1 MIFQAYQN
9 NQLKNKKRF
18 SLKSIKIINDYP
30 NKLSKFSLP
39 KNKSVKLFSSSSFK
53 TYKPNQNNYINYTA
67 LDNTEKENYLNKLSK
82 KRNNF
87 LIKKRSQQFRIVND
101 YLIKLHKN
109 NAISKSSKDMFN
121 YKYSEEKAYNIN
133 DNKTQSYKNIFQ
145 NKYNPFISD
154 IKEDK
159 FKPESRNIYETDKGN
174 NYTNSNYD
182 FYNSIRELNKKSG
195 IPIHSRIKMLKDA
208 KNSINQMQKISFNS
222 FLFFKSMNE
231 DQQTSRVFDSFRN
244 SKLRQIKPYNDIS
257 DRKPMMIKHF
267 PKPKLGVP
275 KFININKMK
284 IYYA

>member
-121 YKYSEEKAYNIN
+121 YKYSEEKAYNSN
-133 DNKTQSYKNIFQ
+133 
-145 NKYNPFISD
+145 
-154 IKEDK
+154 DK

-182 FYNSIRELNKKSG
+182 FFNSIRELNKKSG

>member
-67 LDNTEKENYLNKLSK
+67 LENTEKGNYLSQLSK

-87 LIKKRSQQFRIVND
+87 IIQKKSQQFKIVND
-101 YLIKLHKN
+101 YLIKLQKN
-109 NAISKSSKDMFN
+109 NALGNSHNVLFN
-121 YKYSEEKAYNIN
+121 NKYSEEKTYNIN
-133 DNKTQSYKNIFQ
+133 NNKIQSFKSIFQ
-145 NKYNPFISD
+145 KKYNKLINN

-159 FKPESRNIYETDKGN
+159 LETRRVYETDKEN
-174 NYTNSNYD
+174 NLTNSNFD
-182 FYNSIRELNKKSG
+182 IFGSIRELNKKSG
-195 IPIHSRIKMLKDA
+195 IPIHSRIQMLKDA
-208 KNSINQMQKISFNS
+208 KNSLNQMQKNSFNS
-222 FLFFKSMNE
+222 FLFYKSMSDE
-231 DQQTSRVFDSFRN
+231 QQISHNFDSFRN
-244 SKLRQIKPYNDIS
+244 SNLRQIKPYNDIS
-257 DRKPMMIKHF
+257 DRKPIIIKHF

-284 IYYA
+284 VFYT